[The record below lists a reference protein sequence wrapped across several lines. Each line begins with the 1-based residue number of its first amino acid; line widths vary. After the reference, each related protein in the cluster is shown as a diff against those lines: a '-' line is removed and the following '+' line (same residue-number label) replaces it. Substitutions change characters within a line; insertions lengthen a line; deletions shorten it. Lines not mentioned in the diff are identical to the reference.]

1 MPSICTR
8 ELTVALG
15 FLGLLGF
22 WSDPEARTR
31 EEEVAVLSVSLPSV
45 AAGIPLPLPVAAEL
59 TLIDELT
66 TSNCRWGRKERTW
79 TEKVVQLTQ

>member
-1 MPSICTR
+1 M
-8 ELTVALG
+8 G

-31 EEEVAVLSVSLPSV
+31 EEEVAALSVSLPSV
-45 AAGIPLPLPVAAEL
+45 AAAGIPLPPPVAAEL

-66 TSNCRWGRKERTW
+66 TSNCRRGRKERTW